1 MTFFTPRWR
10 CTGRG
15 SIDRIWRCSHTVEAR
30 QDTTKCIYCKLG
42 LVGAT
47 LCPPPFFPDPRP
59 GDPARNTPLD
69 FVLLFS
75 FNSFFLFYL
84 FLPSLT
90 CACTCDMCMCM
101 CMCMRMCMCMCMCM
115 CMYVHVVCRHTHH
128 PRRNANAYTSTSQS
142 GRHTPSSLRFLSS
155 THAKPAWSAAASIAL
170 QTQSEPRRSR
180 GSTCVGNQ
188 AGSGLGPLALR
199 RLPSPP
205 EHASGGP
212 KLRPASANQPLVPHW
227 PAIQALLST
236 SCSTVSSR
244 RASGLLGS
252 SNAAAVVKRARRLA
266 AVQGKSQMGE

>member
-1 MTFFTPRWR
+1 MVRALTPLMSPALVSSFSCPEGWPEACRALDKAVRITRTATPRHLQ
-10 CTGRG
+10 RG
-15 SIDRIWRCSHTVEAR
+15 SLSRSA
-30 QDTTKCIYCKLG
+30 K
-42 LVGAT
+42 
-47 LCPPPFFPDPRP
+47 
-59 GDPARNTPLD
+59 
-69 FVLLFS
+69 
-75 FNSFFLFYL
+75 
-84 FLPSLT
+84 
-90 CACTCDMCMCM
+90 
-101 CMCMRMCMCMCMCM
+101 
-115 CMYVHVVCRHTHH
+115 
-128 PRRNANAYTSTSQS
+128 AYTSTSQS

-199 RLPSPP
+199 RLPSAP

>member
-1 MTFFTPRWR
+1 MSTALFQPR
-10 CTGRG
+10 
-15 SIDRIWRCSHTVEAR
+15 
-30 QDTTKCIYCKLG
+30 
-42 LVGAT
+42 
-47 LCPPPFFPDPRP
+47 
-59 GDPARNTPLD
+59 ARNTPLD
-69 FVLLFS
+69 SYFVLLFS
-75 FNSFFLFYL
+75 FNSFFLFDL
-84 FLPSLT
+84 VLPSLT
-90 CACTCDMCMCM
+90 CAWTWTWTWTWTCTCACACA
-101 CMCMRMCMCMCMCM
+101 CT
-115 CMYVHVVCRHTHH
+115 YVHVHVVCRHTHH

-142 GRHTPSSLRFLSS
+142 GRRTPSSLRFLSS

-180 GSTCVGNQ
+180 VSTCVGNQ

-236 SCSTVSSR
+236 LCSTVSSR